1 MSDQTSMLLGF
12 VFPLFLTCYFGFH
25 FFFLL
30 FFGKRINARV
40 VAYDTTM
47 FLFLFPVNMVV
58 LGYEY
63 KGNWYEELAS
73 VTVMSNDSNLPKD
86 RIGKHVRVR
95 ILRSHPSILLSH
107 FGSSLVAGFIF
118 ITLTVVFYFSYVD
131 TYSDDL
137 LLLNRLIYIVPVVS
151 VFLWFCMFFFKR
163 RKR

>member
-1 MSDQTSMLLGF
+1 MSDQTTLLLGF
-12 VFPLFLTCYFGFH
+12 VFALFLTCYFGFH

-30 FFGKRINARV
+30 FLGKRINARV

-47 FLFLFPVNMVV
+47 FLFIIPIKMVV

-86 RIGKHVRVR
+86 RIGKRVRVR
-95 ILRSHPSILLSH
+95 ILRTHPSVLLSH
-107 FGSSLVAGFIF
+107 FGSSLFAGFIF
-118 ITLTVVFYFSYVD
+118 ISLTIGFYFSYVH

-137 LLLNRLIYIVPVVS
+137 LLLDRLIYIVPAVS
-151 VFLWFCMFFFKR
+151 VLLWFCMVFFIK

>member
-47 FLFLFPVNMVV
+47 FLFIFPIKMVV

-73 VTVMSNDSNLPKD
+73 VTVMSKDSNLPKD
-86 RIGKHVRVR
+86 VFVKRVRVW
-95 ILRSHPSILLSH
+95 IIWCNPYFLLSI
-107 FGSSLVAGFIF
+107 FG
-118 ITLTVVFYFSYVD
+118 
-131 TYSDDL
+131 
-137 LLLNRLIYIVPVVS
+137 
-151 VFLWFCMFFFKR
+151 
-163 RKR
+163 